1 MTVYRPHDGGN
12 GWETLTDDEIDY
24 ACRTAMKMR
33 ELSIGR
39 GHKDHRAEGTKEYD
53 ESVALRIQALG
64 ALGELVARKF
74 LGYPMKLVTEN
85 FSKADLPDNI
95 EVRLI
100 GNNSYGLRIYPRT
113 DDSRRVVGVVI
124 EPGRE
129 RSPPWRI
136 PGWIVAEDGKQERWS
151 MSPCGRPPMYAVPQ
165 EHLRPVS
172 ELKNL
177 VQSRDRRK

>member
-1 MTVYRPHDGGN
+1 MTVYRPHDEGN

-85 FSKADLPDNI
+85 F
-95 EVRLI
+95 
-100 GNNSYGLRIYPRT
+100 
-113 DDSRRVVGVVI
+113 
-124 EPGRE
+124 
-129 RSPPWRI
+129 
-136 PGWIVAEDGKQERWS
+136 
-151 MSPCGRPPMYAVPQ
+151 
-165 EHLRPVS
+165 
-172 ELKNL
+172 
-177 VQSRDRRK
+177 